1 MTTQESIVAEG
12 AKGAGQGGEVERA
25 RLVEVVDRYLD
36 ALATNDPLRLRVG
49 SNVRFTENG
58 QQLALGK
65 GLWGTATATPPARRA
80 AWVADPDAGQVGALA
95 EVGEAGE
102 RSLLAVR
109 LKVHGGVISEIETM
123 VCRPA
128 IRIFDPDG
136 VGRRGDLDQVV
147 PQGERSSREGLA
159 ATAQLYFEGILRG
172 DGKMIPMDPRCVRME
187 NGVATAL
194 NTESDSP
201 LFAMSI
207 ADAIDTGIYV
217 TVIESVRDRRV
228 TAVDVE
234 RGLVFVH
241 FAFDHPGAVTRLRG
255 GSDGGG
261 TTTPFRTPS
270 SLMGVEIFK
279 VRAGRI
285 THIEAVLTNVPYGM
299 PSGWS

>member
-1 MTTQESIVAEG
+1 MTTQESAV
-12 AKGAGQGGEVERA
+12 AKGATGAGQTQELERS
-25 RLVEVVDRYLD
+25 RLVGLVDRYLVV
-36 ALATNDPLRLRVG
+36 LATNDPLRLRVS

-65 GLWGTATATPPARRA
+65 GLWGTATAAPPARRA
-80 AWVADPDAGQVGALA
+80 VCVADPDAGQVGALA
-95 EVGEAGE
+95 VVGEAGE
-102 RSLLAVR
+102 RSLLALR

-123 VCRPA
+123 VSRST

-136 VGRRGDLDQVV
+136 LGRREDFEQVV
-147 PQGERSSREGLA
+147 PEGERSGREELA
-159 ATAQLYFEGILRG
+159 AAAQLYFEGVLRG
-172 DGKMIPMDPRCVRME
+172 DGKMVPLDPRCVRME

-241 FAFDHPGAVTRLRG
+241 FAFDHPGAVTRLQG
-255 GSDGGG
+255 EQAG
-261 TTTPFRTPS
+261 TGTTPFRTPS
-270 SLMGVEIFK
+270 ALMGVEIFK
-279 VRAGRI
+279 VRGGLIR
-285 THIEAVLTNVPYGM
+285 HIEAVIANVPYGM
-299 PSGWS
+299 SSGWS